1 MNNNSAVLL
10 KKIYIS
16 SKTSLDALSAVA
28 KRSNSFDF
36 ESFLNRQQYKYFD
49 IAEDANMQLR
59 IMRQLPDEDIWSR
72 LGFLATL
79 KLETIGNRTQNRLA
93 EILIE
98 GCMGG
103 VNEMIREV
111 NSSKKIAPECLDLAH
126 ILIETEQETIAI
138 LQRFL

>member
-111 NSSKKIAPECLDLAH
+111 NSSKEIAPECLDLAH